1 MPSNGE
7 GPEIIEIPAR
17 IYPGMFEG
25 EFQVSVEIQGEEI
38 NLMVSPD
45 SVKFA
50 TPPNEN
56 GVEGTLLAEVVQRT
70 PGDEVLIHLPGEV
83 QGASNRIQYAAAS

>member
-7 GPEIIEIPAR
+7 GPEIIEIPAV

-25 EFQVSVEIQGEEI
+25 ELQVSVKIEGEEI

-45 SVKFA
+45 SVKL
-50 TPPNEN
+50 TTSPNDK
-56 GVEGTLLAEVVQRT
+56 GVEGTLLAQVVQRT
-70 PGDEVLIHLPGEV
+70 ADEVLIHLPGEV
-83 QGASNRIQYAAAS
+83 QGASNRIQYAVAS